1 MHVVEFING
10 VFVGP
15 QILCKKCGRAL
26 FEKADFETRLNI
38 YRIAES
44 DNRETV
50 IEDWSLVL

>member
-1 MHVVEFING
+1 MHVGEFING

-15 QILCKKCGRAL
+15 QILGKKWGRAL